1 MLIGGRSAIQV
12 GVASFMAAASDAYRE
27 LDNSSTQQLVEQL
40 VEEGKDVVLTA
51 AEVVKRGTKVFGKIL
66 KLVSMQLV

>member
-1 MLIGGRSAIQV
+1 MLIEGRSAIQV

-27 LDNSSTQQLVEQL
+27 LDNSSKQQL

-51 AEVVKRGTKVFGKIL
+51 AEVVKRGTKVFDKIQ
-66 KLVSMQLV
+66 KLVSIQLV

>member
-1 MLIGGRSAIQV
+1 MLIEGRSAIQV

-27 LDNSSTQQLVEQL
+27 LDNSSKQQL

-51 AEVVKRGTKVFGKIL
+51 AEVVKRGTKVFDNIR
-66 KLVSMQLV
+66 KLVSIQLV

>member
-1 MLIGGRSAIQV
+1 MLIEGRSAIQV

-27 LDNSSTQQLVEQL
+27 LDNSSKQQL

-51 AEVVKRGTKVFGKIL
+51 AEVVKNGTKVFDKIQ
-66 KLVSMQLV
+66 KLVSIQLV

>member
-1 MLIGGRSAIQV
+1 MLTEGRSAIQV

-27 LDNSSTQQLVEQL
+27 LDNSSKQQL

-51 AEVVKRGTKVFGKIL
+51 AEVVKRGTNVFDKIQ
-66 KLVSMQLV
+66 KLVSIQLV